1 MLNQIISKNHLNAL
15 FTFHNQNEKKE
26 KSLFEIWSNEM
37 DKKAEDIKK
46 EKEEE
51 EIKELRK
58 KLKNAKS
65 KQEANKIMEPAL
77 QQAVFTQDLAILYEL
92 DQFLKGKYITL
103 PLKSDEDK
111 PQDLKDD
118 ILPKVQD
125 LISSFSEEATST
137 TPYTSSV
144 NTSTQSFVV

>member
-111 PQDLKDD
+111 PQDLNND